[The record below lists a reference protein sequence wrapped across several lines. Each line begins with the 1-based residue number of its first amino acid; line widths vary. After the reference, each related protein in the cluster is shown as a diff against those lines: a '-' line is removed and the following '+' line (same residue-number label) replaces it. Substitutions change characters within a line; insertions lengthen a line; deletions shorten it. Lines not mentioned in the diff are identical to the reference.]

1 MVKLA
6 RRLAAAGMN
15 YAGRASPLLRR
26 LRKISALE
34 RREEA
39 RAFLELFCQ
48 ESGMSRPAFQ
58 KRWSEI
64 GRALRQRNFYEH
76 TPDELAFGARI
87 AWRNH
92 GRCIGRLFWESLE
105 VFDCRAMTEPDAIA
119 DRMVRH
125 MRDAL
130 GDGRIRSMIS
140 VFAPVTDTQLPAYIE
155 SRQITEYAG
164 YAMDDGS
171 LLGDR
176 QNVEATRIAQSLG
189 WQAPEPRGRF
199 DILPVIIRDRSDRR
213 ALFSLPP
220 SAYREIDIRHPTEA
234 DFAGLGLKWYAVPC
248 ISGMILTIG
257 GIDYPCAPFNGFYM
271 CTEIASRDFADRK
284 RYDLL
289 PDVARAFGQ
298 EPEAAKNPLWR
309 DAALTELNRAVLHS
323 FRQAGVTIVDHHAA
337 SDQFMEFHRREQAQ
351 GRRVAADWR
360 WIVPPQ
366 ASGAC
371 EVFHL
376 RMTNFHPVPNYYS
389 AEASDGRRLMPF
401 YGDRHR
407 SRARQ
412 ALDRLHRRWK
422 LWKRMAW

>member
-1 MVKLA
+1 M
-6 RRLAAAGMN
+6 RRLASRLASSGVN
-15 YAGRASPLLRR
+15 YAGRASPLQRR
-26 LRKISALE
+26 LRKISPLE

-48 ESGMSRPAFQ
+48 EGGGSRQALE

-64 GRALRQRNFYEH
+64 HRALRRRNFYEH
-76 TPDELAFGARI
+76 TPEELAFGARV

-105 VFDCRAMTEPDAIA
+105 VFDCRNMVEPDAMA

-125 MRDAL
+125 MRESL

-140 VFAPVTDTQLPAYIE
+140 VFAPVEDTTLPAYIE
-155 SRQITEYAG
+155 SNQITEYAG
-164 YAMDDGS
+164 YNLDDGS
-171 LLGDR
+171 VLGDR
-176 QNVEATRIAQSLG
+176 QNVETTRIVQSLG
-189 WQAPEPRGRF
+189 WQPPEPKGRF
-199 DILPVIIRDRSDRR
+199 DTLPVIVRDRNERR
-213 ALFSLPP
+213 ALFSVPK
-220 SAYREIDIRHPTEA
+220 SSYREIDIRHPTEA
-234 DFAGLGLKWYAVPC
+234 GFDELGLKWYAVPC
-248 ISGMILTIG
+248 LSGMILTIG
-257 GIDYPCAPFNGFYM
+257 GIDYPCAPFNGFYI

-284 RYDLL
+284 RYDVL
-289 PDVARAFGQ
+289 PDVARALGQ
-298 EPEAAKNPLWR
+298 EPDAGNLLWR
-309 DAALTELNRAVLHS
+309 DTALTELNRAVLHS
-323 FRQAGVTIVDHHAA
+323 FKEAGVTMVDHHAA
-337 SDQFMEFHRREQAQ
+337 SEQFLEFHRREQAQ
-351 GRRVAADWR
+351 GRRVAGDWR

-376 RMTNFHPVPNYYS
+376 RMTNFHPVPNYYFS
-389 AEASDGRRLMPF
+389 EASDGRRLMPF

-412 ALDRLHRRWK
+412 IYDRLHRRWK